1 MSAELTTLDAA
12 DLASKIHSREVS
24 SVEVTQAHLDRIAA
38 VDGELNAFLHVAGEQ
53 ALVSAKEVDSSLA
66 AGNAPASPLAGVPLA
81 LKDIFTTTDMPTT
94 CASKILEGWIA
105 PYDATLTKKLRDAGI
120 PILGKTNLDEF
131 AMGSSTENSAYGP
144 TRNPWDTTRIPG
156 GSGGG

>member
-66 AGNAPASPLAGVPLA
+66 AGDAPASPLAGVPLA
-81 LKDIFTTTDMPTT
+81 LKDIFTTTDMPTRVRRRS
-94 CASKILEGWIA
+94 SK
-105 PYDATLTKKLRDAGI
+105 AG
-120 PILGKTNLDEF
+120 
-131 AMGSSTENSAYGP
+131 S
-144 TRNPWDTTRIPG
+144 RRTTRR
-156 GSGGG
+156 